1 MSGMKKILFVIEDLK
16 PGGVEVSLVNLLNL
30 LDFETHKF
38 KVTVIMWGNHYEN
51 IGLLRRNERIKI
63 KIVRPRIVKLLYP
76 VISKLI
82 GTQKAEFFK
91 NVFTRIAVINAVKWE
106 RADVIIRYHQA
117 AIKTLFTHIRGK
129 TKKIAWYHSSK
140 FNDYYLNEKYT
151 EHCDRVVVVNDSCKE
166 VIAAAAPYLADKL
179 CVVSNII
186 PAADVVKRSKETVGD
201 LFLDD
206 AFNIVTCGRLDPEK
220 GIDIAIKAARI
231 LKNRIPNMKWY
242 IIGDA
247 AEDRL
252 GYSESLKEMVKD
264 EGIERTIIFA
274 GQKSNPYPYFRNCDL
289 YVQPSREESWCLTIA
304 EAQICG
310 AAVVSTD
317 TIGAR
322 YLIEKGKTGLI
333 TQCDE
338 NKIADMIYLLYENR
352 DLLRHL
358 RENTEKIDFD
368 KMNNAAVESFYN
380 LVGV

>member
-1 MSGMKKILFVIEDLK
+1 MSEIKKILFIIEDLK

-30 LDFETHKF
+30 LDFKTHNF
-38 KVTVIMWGNHYEN
+38 RATVIMWGNHYEN
-51 IGLLRRNERIKI
+51 IGLLRQNERIKI

-117 AIKTLFTHIRGK
+117 AIKTLFTHIKGK
-129 TKKIAWYHSSK
+129 AKKIAWYHSSK
-140 FNDYYLNEKYT
+140 FNDYYLNEKYM
-151 EHCDRVVVVNDSCKE
+151 EQCDKVVVVNDSCKD
-166 VIAAAAPYLADKL
+166 VIAESAPYLADKL
-179 CVVSNII
+179 CVISNII
-186 PAADVVKRSKETVGD
+186 PTADVVKRSKETVKD
-201 LFLDD
+201 PFSDD
-206 AFNIVTCGRLDPEK
+206 TFNIVTCGRLDPEK
-220 GIDIAIKAARI
+220 GIDIAIKAAKI
-231 LKNRIPNMKWY
+231 LKNEIPNMKWY

-252 GYSESLKEMVKD
+252 EYSDSLKEMVKN
-264 EGIERTIIFA
+264 EGLERTLIFA

-322 YLIEKGKTGLI
+322 YLIENGKTGLV
-333 TQCDE
+333 TRCDE
-338 NKIADMIYLLYENR
+338 NKIADTIYMLYENR

-358 RENTEKIDFD
+358 RENAEKIDFD
-368 KMNNAAVESFYN
+368 KMNNTAVESFYN
-380 LVGV
+380 LAGV

>member
-1 MSGMKKILFVIEDLK
+1 
-16 PGGVEVSLVNLLNL
+16 
-30 LDFETHKF
+30 
-38 KVTVIMWGNHYEN
+38 
-51 IGLLRRNERIKI
+51 
-63 KIVRPRIVKLLYP
+63 
-76 VISKLI
+76 
-82 GTQKAEFFK
+82 
-91 NVFTRIAVINAVKWE
+91 
-106 RADVIIRYHQA
+106 
-117 AIKTLFTHIRGK
+117 
-129 TKKIAWYHSSK
+129 
-140 FNDYYLNEKYT
+140 
-151 EHCDRVVVVNDSCKE
+151 
-166 VIAAAAPYLADKL
+166 
-179 CVVSNII
+179 
-186 PAADVVKRSKETVGD
+186 
-201 LFLDD
+201 
-206 AFNIVTCGRLDPEK
+206 
-220 GIDIAIKAARI
+220 
-231 LKNRIPNMKWY
+231 MKWY